1 MRKLTGAQ
9 KVSRKRAR
17 ALAELKATLED
28 DEMNA
33 ESLKGYGLS
42 DEDISEILGT
52 NVIDAEVISVEETLN
67 VPAVIENEEW
77 TAKGMEGGQGDS
89 AFGPYTPRPGRT
101 ADNRSTI
108 KENVAQ
114 HDSILEEHAERRCVA
129 TNARGERCRRFAI
142 HGSTVCKSHG
152 GSTRHIVNKAR
163 NRVEMAS
170 NKLMGK
176 LVEFAFDDNKPPAVQ
191 LDAIKDSLNRA
202 GLKPRET
209 VEFGIAKP
217 FEEIYADIGTMTR
230 AESRAARGLDPDTP
244 QPLGGNESGAF
255 NLADYQGNCTPAT
268 ALHEPNYVGTEQQS
282 GSNSAQFDDGINRP
296 ESEQSYPASKQSD
309 SDPIPRPSH
318 RAAGDRPPQRR
329 SGPTITG
336 DAALALAAQ
345 INRICGALAELE

>member
-1 MRKLTGAQ
+1 MAKLTNAQ
-9 KVSRKRAR
+9 KASRKRAR
-17 ALAELKATLED
+17 WLAEFKATLSD
-28 DEMNA
+28 NEMN
-33 ESLKGYGLS
+33 EDSLKAMGLGAS
-42 DEDISEILGT
+42 DIAEILGT
-52 NVIDAEVISVEETLN
+52 KIIDAEIISVEETPN
-67 VPAVIENEEW
+67 VPAVIENQEW
-77 TAKGMEGGQGDS
+77 TAKGMEGGQNDP

-114 HDSILEEHAERRCVA
+114 HDSILAENSERRCVA

-163 NRVEMAS
+163 IRVEMAS

-230 AESRAARGLDPDTP
+230 AESRAARGLDPDTAE
-244 QPLGGNESGAF
+244 PLPYNESSPF
-255 NLADYQGNCTPAT
+255 DLAEYQGNSTPAT
-268 ALHEPNYVGTEQQS
+268 ALHEPNDVGLEQES
-282 GSNSAQFDDGINRP
+282 GNQLGEFDSGIHSP
-296 ESEQSYPASKQSD
+296 KSDYTGPASIDSD
-309 SDPIPRPSH
+309 ADPIPRPSH
-318 RAAGDRPPQRR
+318 KAGRDRPRERR
-329 SGPTITG
+329 SGPIVTG
-336 DAALALAAQ
+336 DAALDLAAQ
-345 INRICGALAELE
+345 INRVVGALRELE